1 MKKLFLLMLFLQ
13 SLYAFSQNNDECYVQ
28 KDFAIILSSKDYN
41 SAYKIAVEA
50 SQKLNIKLDLRDL
63 IPCNDPKLGLTFKPE
78 ICIEQTKEFEQID
91 STCYIARGRFDD
103 GIYVS
108 IEYSSAYLNFRE
120 GYYIVIIGSG
130 ETKDAN
136 LVNTLNLAKKVY
148 KDAYIKTSKVYMCC
162 MH

>member
-1 MKKLFLLMLFLQ
+1 MKKLLLLVFLLKF
-13 SLYAFSQNNDECYVQ
+13 SFAFTQNTDECYIQ
-28 KDFAIILSSKDYN
+28 KDFVIILSSKDYN

-50 SQKLNIKLDLRDL
+50 SKKLDIKLDLRDL
-63 IPCNDPKLGLTFKPE
+63 IPCNDSILGLTFKPE
-78 ICIEQTKEFEQID
+78 VCIEYTKEYETID

-103 GIYVS
+103 GVYVS

-130 ETKDAN
+130 ETKDAS
-136 LVNTLNLAKKVY
+136 LVNTIKTAKKVY

>member
-1 MKKLFLLMLFLQ
+1 MLFLQ
-13 SLYAFSQNNDECYVQ
+13 SLYTFSQNNDECYVQ